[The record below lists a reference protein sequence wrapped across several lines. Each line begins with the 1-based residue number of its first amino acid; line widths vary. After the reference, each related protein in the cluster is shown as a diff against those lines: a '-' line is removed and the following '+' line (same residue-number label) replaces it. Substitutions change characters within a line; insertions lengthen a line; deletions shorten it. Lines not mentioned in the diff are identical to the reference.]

1 MKQIENTSTNSLIYA
16 TGPLEY
22 RLTNDYLFRALLQR
36 NNRVLKALICALLH
50 LMIDEVLSVTIENPI
65 ELGKSIDSKYFVLDI
80 RVLLNNNTIINLE
93 MQVMDYANWPERSL
107 SYLCR
112 SFDSLETG
120 EDYLDVKPVIHISF
134 LDFTLFEE
142 YPEFYATYMLM
153 NVKNHS
159 IYSDK
164 LRLSVVE
171 LNQMEL
177 ATEEDKAFQID
188 YWAALFKA
196 KTWED
201 IKMLAEK
208 NEYLNE
214 ASETIYQLSAEEQ
227 IREQCRARE
236 EYYRIERTMQHQMEN
251 ITKAYDDVTKAYADL
266 ENQLAEKDAI
276 IAQLQAQLE
285 QKQE

>member
-1 MKQIENTSTNSLIYA
+1 MKHIENTSTTSLIYA

-36 NNRVLKALICALLH
+36 NNKVLKALICALLH

-65 ELGKSIDSKYFVLDI
+65 ELEKSIDSKYFVLDI
-80 RVLLNNNTIINLE
+80 RVLLNNNTVINLE

-112 SFDSLETG
+112 SFDSLEIG

-134 LDFTLFEE
+134 LDFTLFDEC
-142 YPEFYATYMLM
+142 PEFYATYMLM
-153 NVKNHS
+153 NVKTHS
-159 IYSDK
+159 VYSDK
-164 LRLSVVE
+164 LRISVVE
-171 LNQMEL
+171 LNQIEL

-236 EYYRIERTMQHQMEN
+236 EYYRIERTMQRQMDSL
-251 ITKAYDDVTKAYADL
+251 TA
-266 ENQLAEKDAI
+266 QLAEKDAI